1 MRRINICEERGSGI
15 DKVVAQTEVFQLPA
29 PIFRTSN
36 GYTVSIL
43 FAHKELKE
51 MNKQDR
57 VRATYLHACLKYI
70 QNEFMTNTS
79 LRERFGIEVKNR
91 SMVSK
96 IINETLDAEKLKF
109 MMKVSEQKQ
118 GSMCHGGQNKFV

>member
-15 DKVVAQTEVFQLPA
+15 DKVVLQTEVYQLPA
-29 PIFRTSN
+29 PVFRVVN

-57 VRATYLHACLKYI
+57 IWATYLHASLKYI
-70 QNEFMTNTS
+70 QNEYMTNTS
-79 LRERFGIEVKNR
+79 LRERFGIDAKNSAIASR
-91 SMVSK
+91 
-96 IINETLDAEKLKF
+96 IIKETLQAGKIKIYDESVGTKAREYVPWWAK
-109 MMKVSEQKQ
+109 
-118 GSMCHGGQNKFV
+118 

>member
-1 MRRINICEERGSGI
+1 
-15 DKVVAQTEVFQLPA
+15 
-29 PIFRTSN
+29 
-36 GYTVSIL
+36 
-43 FAHKELKE
+43 

-57 VRATYLHACLKYI
+57 IWVTYLHASLKYI

-96 IINETLDAEKLKF
+96 IINETLESGKIKIYDETVGTKAREYVPWWAK
-109 MMKVSEQKQ
+109 
-118 GSMCHGGQNKFV
+118 